1 MFKNISW
8 QDRVVFYQKAS
19 IALLLNLLF
28 GAYIWRF
35 MRQTALLGQSH
46 ELKTFILGM
55 AFMFV
60 LMMSFGFILEA
71 YERQTESDLNS
82 QDNNDE

>member
-1 MFKNISW
+1 MFKNNSW

-19 IALLLNLLF
+19 IVLLLNLLF

-35 MRQTALLGQSH
+35 MRQAALLGQFH
-46 ELKTFILGM
+46 ELKTFVLGM

-71 YERQTESDLNS
+71 YEKMIQGK
-82 QDNNDE
+82 DNQ

>member
-1 MFKNISW
+1 MVKNISW
-8 QDRVVFYQKAS
+8 QDKVVFYQKAS
-19 IALLLNLLF
+19 IVLLLNLLF

-35 MRQTALLGQSH
+35 KRQAALLGQFH
-46 ELKTFILGM
+46 ELKTFVLGM

-71 YERQTESDLNS
+71 YEKMIQGK
-82 QDNNDE
+82 DNQ

>member
-1 MFKNISW
+1 MVKNISW
-8 QDRVVFYQKAS
+8 QDKVIFYQKAS
-19 IALLLNLLF
+19 IVLLLNLLF

-35 MRQTALLGQSH
+35 MRQAALLGQFH
-46 ELKTFILGM
+46 ELKTFVLGM

-71 YERQTESDLNS
+71 YEKMIQGK
-82 QDNNDE
+82 DNQ

>member
-1 MFKNISW
+1 MFKNNSW

-35 MRQTALLGQSH
+35 MRQAALLGQSH
-46 ELKTFILGM
+46 ELKTFILGI

-71 YERQTESDLNS
+71 YEKMIQGK
-82 QDNNDE
+82 DNQ

>member
-1 MFKNISW
+1 MVKNISW
-8 QDRVVFYQKAS
+8 QDKVVFYQKAS
-19 IALLLNLLF
+19 IVLLLNLLF

-35 MRQTALLGQSH
+35 MRQAALLGQFH
-46 ELKTFILGM
+46 ELKTFVLGM

-71 YERQTESDLNS
+71 YEKMIQGK
-82 QDNNDE
+82 DNQ

>member
-1 MFKNISW
+1 MFKNNSW

-19 IALLLNLLF
+19 IVLLLNLLF

-35 MRQTALLGQSH
+35 MRQAALLGQSH

-71 YERQTESDLNS
+71 YEKMIQGK
-82 QDNNDE
+82 DNQ

>member
-1 MFKNISW
+1 MVKNISW
-8 QDRVVFYQKAS
+8 QDKVVFYQKAS
-19 IALLLNLLF
+19 IVLLLNLLF

-35 MRQTALLGQSH
+35 MRQAALLGQFH
-46 ELKTFILGM
+46 ELKIFVLGM

-71 YERQTESDLNS
+71 YEKMIQGK
-82 QDNNDE
+82 DNQ